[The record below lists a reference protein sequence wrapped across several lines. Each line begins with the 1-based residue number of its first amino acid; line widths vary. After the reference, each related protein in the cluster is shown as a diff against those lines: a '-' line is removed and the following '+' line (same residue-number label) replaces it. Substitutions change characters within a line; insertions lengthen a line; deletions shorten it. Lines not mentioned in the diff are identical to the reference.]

1 MEFTEKDLL
10 LILPAMASHIVRTTE
25 IELDDDYS
33 KILKVYGEDFF
44 DDMQKMEKSIQELY
58 KENFDLKL
66 DEDGYSNTDV
76 KFILLFKT
84 IMKNFLDKDLG
95 GEYYED

>member
-33 KILKVYGEDFF
+33 KILKVYEEDFF
-44 DDMQKMEKSIQELY
+44 DDMQKWKSQLNSYI
-58 KENFDLKL
+58 K
-66 DEDGYSNTDV
+66 
-76 KFILLFKT
+76 KT
-84 IMKNFLDKDLG
+84 LI
-95 GEYYED
+95 